1 LKSKS
6 EKLSK
11 LLATSPILLILV
23 MRYAWFERFSIKNGE
38 LIFLILVAIIFF
50 LAYRLFKKI
59 YTNLSKFFIL
69 SFLLIGAFPYLHY
82 LIYHSD
88 KNNYTFNSDYLNQ
101 RILGYKENLKNY
113 SDSTFIEQ
121 MFKNFKNS
129 NISLATSVSA
139 INKNQNFGNY
149 VFILKTV
156 KQDWYHIGGAPI
168 PRGISFGRNN
178 LFEVSDGKNKFFFN
192 TKGGNLKDE
201 IILYLKEKQL
211 LQTQISNPKQ
221 FVPFSDIWLDSVTGF
236 VFAFIKPLSTKSQI
250 LRLFQIITAY
260 FFFYMVSSWL
270 KQSKILDIDNVK
282 KKK

>member
-1 LKSKS
+1 MKSKN
-6 EKLSK
+6 EKISK

-23 MRYAWFERFSIKNGE
+23 LRYIWFERFSIENGE
-38 LIFLILVAIIFF
+38 LIFLILVAVIFF
-50 LAYRLFKKI
+50 FAHRFFKNL

-88 KNNYTFNSDYLNQ
+88 KKNYTFNSDYLNQ
-101 RILGYKENLKNY
+101 RILSYKENLKYY
-113 SDSTFIEQ
+113 SDTTFVEQ

-129 NISLATSVSA
+129 NISLSTDISA
-139 INKNQNFGNY
+139 INQNQNFGNY

-156 KQDWYHIGGAPI
+156 KPSWYQIEGAPI
-168 PRGISFGRNN
+168 PEGISFGRNN
-178 LFEVSDGKNKFFFN
+178 LFEVSDGKKKFFFK
-192 TKGGNLKDE
+192 TKNGNIKNE

-211 LQTQISNPKQ
+211 LQTQISNPRQ

-236 VFAFIKPLSTKSQI
+236 VFAFIKPLSTISQI

-270 KQSKILDIDNVK
+270 KQSKLLDIEKVEK
-282 KKK
+282 K